1 MSVCFHIIDSNFLH
15 KQLMV
20 LATMKTSLGFTL
32 IELMIV
38 VAIIGILS
46 SFAVPTYQNYTK
58 RAHASEIL
66 STMSAMKMAVGIC
79 ASTTGEAQQCTSG
92 KNGVP
97 LKQDFSGYSIEALAV
112 GGENIIKATATNAKG
127 SLPADATLSLTSNV
141 SISGLAW
148 RLECTGIDSQHWCPE
163 S

>member
-1 MSVCFHIIDSNFLH
+1 MMAPER
-15 KQLMV
+15 KQ
-20 LATMKTSLGFTL
+20 SLGFTL

-46 SFAVPTYQNYTK
+46 SFAIPSYQNYTK

-79 ASTTGEAQQCTSG
+79 ISTTDSPASCISGQNGIPSQQIF
-92 KNGVP
+92 
-97 LKQDFSGYSIEALAV
+97 DGYSIEALSDN
-112 GGENIIKATATNAKG
+112 GDTIIKAVTIGSKG
-127 SLPADATLSLTSNV
+127 SLPSDSVLSLTSQESSN
-141 SISGLAW
+141 GLVWSLNCAG
-148 RLECTGIDSQHWCPE
+148 TDSEYWCPG

>member
-1 MSVCFHIIDSNFLH
+1 MAPER
-15 KQLMV
+15 KQ
-20 LATMKTSLGFTL
+20 SLGFTL

-46 SFAVPTYQNYTK
+46 SFAIPSYQNYTK

-79 ASTTGEAQQCTSG
+79 ISTTDLPASCISGQNGIPSQQIF
-92 KNGVP
+92 N
-97 LKQDFSGYSIEALAV
+97 GYSIEALSDN
-112 GGENIIKATATNAKG
+112 GDTIIKAVTTGSKG
-127 SLPADATLSLTSNV
+127 SLPSDSVLSLTSQESSN
-141 SISGLAW
+141 GLVWSLNCAG
-148 RLECTGIDSQHWCPE
+148 TDSEYWCPG